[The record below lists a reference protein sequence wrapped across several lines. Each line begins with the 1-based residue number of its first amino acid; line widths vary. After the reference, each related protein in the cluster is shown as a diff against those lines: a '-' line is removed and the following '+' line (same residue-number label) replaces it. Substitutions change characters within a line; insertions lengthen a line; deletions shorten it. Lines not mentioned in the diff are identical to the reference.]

1 MIAPTPMLRDA
12 DGFTLRGISVGRI
25 EAFSDVVFG
34 FALTLIVVSV
44 EVPKSFELLRLTLR
58 GFLPFAIC
66 FSLLFS
72 VWHAHYQYFRRFA
85 THDAVTIRINAALLF
100 VVMFYVYPLKFL
112 FTLATLGGQMTM
124 EPREVTYLLVL
135 FGLGFAAIQ
144 CLLAALYWNALRQ
157 RVPLDLSPVEVEL
170 AHGYMFCGLGIAAIG
185 LLSALVAMLLP
196 GRDAGYA
203 GLVYMLLSLWIP
215 LFRRYS
221 RRKAPALAGVPAVA
235 P

>member
-1 MIAPTPMLRDA
+1 
-12 DGFTLRGISVGRI
+12 VGRI

-85 THDAVTIRINAALLF
+85 THD
-100 VVMFYVYPLKFL
+100 PLKFL

-221 RRKAPALAGVPAVA
+221 RRKAAALAGVPAVA